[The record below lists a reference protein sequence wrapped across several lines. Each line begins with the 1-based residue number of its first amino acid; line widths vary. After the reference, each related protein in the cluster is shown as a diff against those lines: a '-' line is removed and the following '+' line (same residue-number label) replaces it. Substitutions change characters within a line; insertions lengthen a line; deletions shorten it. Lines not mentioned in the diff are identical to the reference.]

1 VITAATECFVEKGYA
16 ATTMKDIATRAG
28 VSVETVY
35 SQGSKASL
43 LLAVVDRALVGD
55 DDPVPVIERPDMRG
69 VMEAPDAR
77 QALRRL
83 RDLIVEGLPTGL
95 PVMYAFQR
103 AAGAD
108 PEIAAAW
115 ATYAER
121 RLSDMTRLAQALA
134 PGLRPGVTVSEA
146 ADVMWV
152 LINTTVIQALVVDR
166 GWTVERWAD
175 WVTDTLERTL
185 LGRA

>member
-1 VITAATECFVEKGYA
+1 MITAATALFVETGYA

-43 LLAVVDRALVGD
+43 LLAAVDRALVGD

-69 VMEAPDAR
+69 VVEAPDAR
-77 QALRRL
+77 QALSRL
-83 RDLIVEGLPTGL
+83 RDVIVEGLPTSF
-95 PVMYAFQR
+95 PVMHAFQR

-108 PEIAAAW
+108 LEIAAAY
-115 ATYAER
+115 ATYEER

-146 ADVMWV
+146 ADVIWALV
-152 LINTTVIQALVVDR
+152 NTTVIQSLVVGR
-166 GWTVERWAD
+166 GWDVERWAD

-185 LGRA
+185 LG